1 VTRGSLTALSVGAG
15 TVLALAGFGTT
26 LGMTTC
32 RNDPVVSLSN
42 GTTLTVWESIGDYSS
57 DVESISYEVHVPKGV
72 WVRSV
77 TYSGDVPASLQS
89 LNVYADENAGNYDT
103 YATVVTG
110 RSGMQ
115 TDAYAQANNTVS
127 AHTTGP
133 TPNPLHN
140 HLHLG

>member
-1 VTRGSLTALSVGAG
+1 MTA
-15 TVLALAGFGTT
+15 
-26 LGMTTC
+26 C
-32 RNDPVVSLSN
+32 RSDPVVSLSN

-57 DVESISYEVHVPKGV
+57 DVKSISYEVHVPKGV

-77 TYSGDVPASLQS
+77 TYSGDVSATLQS
-89 LNVYADENAGNYDT
+89 LNVYADENTGNYDT

-110 RSGMQ
+110 TSGMQ
-115 TDAYAQANNTVS
+115 TDAYAQANNTVP